1 MARTPVDEITEAVK
15 DAAYVS
21 VGLGILAFQR
31 IQVRRNDLKK
41 AVEARMDALRGA
53 R

>member
-1 MARTPVDEITEAVK
+1 MARTPVDEIGNVVK

-31 IQVRRNDLKK
+31 VQVHRQELKK
-41 AVEARMDALRGA
+41 RLATQLGPLFGA